1 MKRTLLAATLAVVSG
16 HALAG
21 YPVSVLSSVPVTTQV
36 VPALTSIETTLAEI
50 LTTNTEIG
58 SAITQASDKNS
69 AVVSEGFQA
78 QRSADNFGRETDR
91 LEKARDSFTVPDS
104 ICSESASGVAK
115 QVSNTAAAAQSSL
128 ASGSGITN
136 SAIKTAVSSVPLLPA
151 QEDYRS
157 AAIHAKY
164 CTSEEYALYGGT
176 ELCESTSSLPGGDT
190 EIRSV
195 LQGAGAVGKDPDLTF
210 TDDQVDA
217 AMAYLRNSTKHSV
230 GRTLGKG
237 EINTATGWR
246 YQGLMTQYK
255 AIQNAAMQPQL
266 EMIADSK
273 PNADTKTAIAEAL
286 QNASAKSYYDDT
298 ASSEAHSTGEM
309 SSREFESFEVGRRYA
324 NTDYE
329 TDLQAMDG
337 DNLIR
342 ELIRVQSL
350 SNWIQL
356 GIKNEIRESN
366 ILAGQALSL
375 NADRTY
381 QPKMEGLMSQ
391 ISAGVAK

>member
-266 EMIADSK
+266 EMIADS
-273 PNADTKTAIAEAL
+273 TKTALAEAL

-298 ASSEAHSTGEM
+298 ASSEAQSTGEM
-309 SSREFESFEVGRRYA
+309 SNREFESFEVGRRYA

>member
-1 MKRTLLAATLAVVSG
+1 MKLKLIAASLAIVSG
-16 HALAG
+16 HAFALG
-21 YPVSVLSSVPVTTQV
+21 VVVTSSVPISTTV
-36 VPALTSIETTLAEI
+36 APALSSIETTLAEI
-50 LTTNTEIG
+50 LTTNTEVG
-58 SAITQASDKNS
+58 TAITQASDKNS
-69 AVVSEGFQA
+69 TVLSEGFQS
-78 QRSADNFGRETDR
+78 QRSADNFGRETNR

-104 ICSESASGVAK
+104 ICSESASGVAA
-115 QVSNTAAAAQSSL
+115 QVGSTAAASESSL
-128 ASGSGITN
+128 ASGTGITN
-136 SAIKTAVSSVPLLPA
+136 SAIKTAVSAVPLLPA

-176 ELCESTSSLPGGDT
+176 DLCESTSSLPGGDT

-195 LQGAGAVGKDPDLTF
+195 LQGAGSVGKAPDLTF
-210 TDDQVDA
+210 TDDQIDA
-217 AMAYLRNSTKHSV
+217 AMAYMRNSAKHSV

-237 EINTATGWR
+237 EIKTATGWR

-255 AIQNAAMQPQL
+255 SIQNAAMQPQL

-273 PNADTKTAIAEAL
+273 PNADTKTALAEDL
-286 QNASAKSYYDDT
+286 TNASAKSYYDAT
-298 ASSEAHSTGEM
+298 ASTEAQSSGEM
-309 SSREFESFEVGRRYA
+309 SDREFESFEVGRRYA
-324 NTDYE
+324 NTEYE

-337 DNLIR
+337 DNLMR

-366 ILAGQALSL
+366 IIAGQQLSMA
-375 NADRTY
+375 ADRTY
-381 QPKMEGLMSQ
+381 QPKLEGLMTQ

>member
-1 MKRTLLAATLAVVSG
+1 MKLKLIAASLAIVSG
-16 HALAG
+16 HAFALG
-21 YPVSVLSSVPVTTQV
+21 VVVTSSVPITTTV
-36 VPALTSIETTLAEI
+36 APALSSIEATLAEI
-50 LTTNTEIG
+50 LTTNTEMG
-58 SAITQASDKNS
+58 TAITQASDKNS
-69 AVVSEGFQA
+69 TVLSEGFQS
-78 QRSADNFGRETDR
+78 QRSADNFGRETNR

-104 ICSESASGVAK
+104 ICSESASGVAA
-115 QVSNTAAAAQSSL
+115 QVGSTAAASESSL
-128 ASGSGITN
+128 ASGTGITN

-176 ELCESTSSLPGGDT
+176 DLCESTSSLPGGDT

-195 LQGAGAVGKDPDLTF
+195 LQGAGSVGKAPDLTF
-210 TDDQVDA
+210 TDDQIDA
-217 AMAYLRNSTKHSV
+217 AMAYMRNSAKHSV

-237 EINTATGWR
+237 EIKTATGWR

-255 AIQNAAMQPQL
+255 SIQNAAMQPQL

-273 PNADTKTAIAEAL
+273 PNADTKTALAEDL
-286 QNASAKSYYDDT
+286 TNASAKSYYDAT
-298 ASSEAHSTGEM
+298 ASTEAQSSGEM
-309 SSREFESFEVGRRYA
+309 SDREFESFEVGRRYA
-324 NTDYE
+324 NTEYE

-337 DNLIR
+337 DNLVR

-366 ILAGQALSL
+366 IIAGQQLSMA
-375 NADRTY
+375 ADRTY
-381 QPKMEGLMSQ
+381 QPKLEGLMTQ